1 MDLLSAVSPV
11 SPRGLCAAVSLG
23 KFLPLGT
30 RTSSAQTFL
39 SRPRPRGRGE
49 ATSGTRGTTS
59 REGDERDKPVMP
71 QGPFGAEAG
80 AAGLDACLTFP
91 DVARGLGD
99 EK

>member
-1 MDLLSAVSPV
+1 MQLVQSHLVVYVLLFPWGSFYHLALAHPALRPFFHGLVHV
-11 SPRGLCAAVSLG
+11 EEAKRLRG
-23 KFLPLGT
+23 
-30 RTSSAQTFL
+30 
-39 SRPRPRGRGE
+39 
-49 ATSGTRGTTS
+49 RGTTS